1 MTKAK
6 QPALPAV
13 QTALV
18 EKAQRLILM
27 VRGERI
33 MLDHDLAIMFDV
45 PTKVLNQAVKRNLDR
60 FPDDFMFQLTE
71 KEKAEVVTNCDHLR
85 KLKYSPNLPYAFT
98 EYGAIMAANILNSK
112 KAVKASVH
120 IVRAFVRLR
129 EMLVAHKDL
138 ARKLA
143 EMERKYDAQFRVVF
157 EAIRQLMEPPEKPE
171 PPRPRIGFHR
181 GDKA

>member
-1 MTKAK
+1 MTTT
-6 QPALPAV
+6 LP
-13 QTALV
+13 
-18 EKAQRLILM
+18 
-27 VRGERI
+27 
-33 MLDHDLAIMFDV
+33 IMFDV